1 MKRREIA
8 MRFVLAMLFLVC
20 ALATAG
26 AQPSAIAFTNGRWFN
41 GRDFEPR
48 VMYAANGVFQS
59 RRPNAVD
66 TTIDLQ
72 GGYVVPPFGE
82 AHNHNIEGSSRTDA
96 TLARYLAEGIF
107 YVMNPNSL
115 PRSSTAMAEKV
126 NKPNAVDVIF
136 ANGGLNVSGGH
147 PYDLVQRNIGRG
159 SWKPEDAEGA
169 FYHTIDDRAAL
180 DAKWPAIVAG
190 KPDFIKI
197 YLLYSNEYAKRKDDS
212 TVHGMKG
219 LDPAL
224 VPEIVRR
231 AHEAGLRVGAHIENV
246 ADFRAAVTSG
256 VDAIMHMP
264 GHGWLGSS
272 DSAQYLLSEA
282 DAMEAARRR
291 TTVVTTLAFGQ
302 RVNAPGRTPSQV
314 RRNAINAAN
323 LRTLKAAGVSIAI
336 GSDNYGASARSEA
349 LYLSDFGVWSN
360 LELLKLWC
368 ETTPALIFPKRKI
381 GALRDGYEASFV
393 VLEQDPLQDFAN
405 VLRVT
410 RRVKQGNLLP

>member
-1 MKRREIA
+1 
-8 MRFVLAMLFLVC
+8 MRFALTLFLLGST
-20 ALATAG
+20 AAG
-26 AQPSAIAFTNGRWFN
+26 AQPSTIEFTNGRWFN

-48 VMYAANGVFQS
+48 VMYAVNGVFQS
-59 RRPNAVD
+59 RRPTAVD

-72 GGYVVPPFGE
+72 GGFVVPPFAE

-96 TLARYLAEGIF
+96 TLARYIAEGIF

-115 PRSSTAMAEKV
+115 PRSSAAVADRV

-147 PYDLVQRNIGRG
+147 PYDLVQRNIARG

-197 YLLYSNEYAKRKDDS
+197 YLLFSNEYAKRKDDS
-212 TVHGMKG
+212 TVRGVKG

-246 ADFRAAVTSG
+246 ADFRTAVASG
-256 VDAIMHMP
+256 VDVIMHMP
-264 GHGWLGSS
+264 GYGWLGSG
-272 DSAQYLLSEA
+272 DSAQYVLSAA
-282 DAMEAARRR
+282 DAVEAARRR

-302 RVNAPGRTPSQV
+302 RANAPGRTPSQV
-314 RRNAINAAN
+314 RRNAVNAAN

-336 GSDNYGASARSEA
+336 GSDNYGATSRSEA
-349 LYLSDFGVWSN
+349 LYLSDLGVWSN
-360 LELLKLWC
+360 LELLKLWS

-381 GALRDGYEASFV
+381 GVLRDGYEASFV

-405 VLRVT
+405 VLRIT
-410 RRVKQGNLLP
+410 RRVKQGRLFP